1 MACFMVYTA
10 TCMAYGIIDKRVVA
24 NDTIVKR
31 KRSSFRRLG
40 SICYD
45 NTASNGCTYTLL
57 KPDIHI
63 AGRRPLVHLGLVVT
77 TRCQVCEV
85 VGNALCRLA
94 VWIYGSKVETEPWF
108 SYILLEFRHYPGIIK
123 LQRIEPVHLRYQC
136 IY

>member
-1 MACFMVYTA
+1 MIQVHDMPCFVIYTA
-10 TCMAYGIIDKRVVA
+10 SSMAYSIINKRVVT
-24 NDTIVKR
+24 NDPIIKWQHCC
-31 KRSSFRRLG
+31 FWRLC
-40 SICYD
+40 SIRYN
-45 NTASNGCTYTLL
+45 NTANNSRAYTLL

-108 SYILLEFRHYPGIIK
+108 SYILLEFRYYPGIIK
-123 LQRIEPVHLRYQC
+123 LQ
-136 IY
+136 